1 MLNLTNHE
9 PDIDKMFL
17 YAKDQKKVKYQLLIN
32 TRESTDLKFLNN
44 WKVFIEYSSDKNDI
58 YKNIEEYN
66 LNKKWKNINRIWQ
79 YDCWYA

>member
-44 WKVFIEYSSDKNDI
+44 
-58 YKNIEEYN
+58 
-66 LNKKWKNINRIWQ
+66 
-79 YDCWYA
+79 

>member
-32 TRESTDLKFLNN
+32 TREITDLKFLNN

-58 YKNIEEYN
+58 YKNIEE
-66 LNKKWKNINRIWQ
+66 
-79 YDCWYA
+79 